1 MDTVLLTGAT
11 GFLGSHLLRGLLN
24 KTDCNIVILKRSFSN
39 IDRIVEFTDVKRIK
53 SYDIDC
59 VDLETVFKENDIGT
73 IIHCATNYGR
83 VQNSCC
89 DVLETNLM
97 FPVKLLDLSVQ
108 YGVKNFINTDSYFNK
123 ENMAYSYLLNYALSK
138 KSLLLWLK
146 YFSKR
151 LKIVNMVL
159 EHIFGENDNKE
170 KFVFQMLDKI
180 AFKQIDAI
188 DLTYGHQK
196 RDFIYVDDVVS
207 AYIKVLEYMNSHS
220 FRYKSFDV
228 GTGNAVSL
236 RDFVTEIKNISQSK
250 TILNFGA
257 LSYREDE
264 IMCSRADIT
273 DLNDLGWKPEYDY
286 ASGLEKII
294 KGVN

>member
-1 MDTVLLTGAT
+1 
-11 GFLGSHLLRGLLN
+11 
-24 KTDCNIVILKRSFSN
+24 
-39 IDRIVEFTDVKRIK
+39 
-53 SYDIDC
+53 
-59 VDLETVFKENDIGT
+59 
-73 IIHCATNYGR
+73 
-83 VQNSCC
+83 
-89 DVLETNLM
+89 
-97 FPVKLLDLSVQ
+97 
-108 YGVKNFINTDSYFNK
+108 
-123 ENMAYSYLLNYALSK
+123 MAYSYLLNYALSK

-170 KFVFQMLDKI
+170 KFVYQMLDKI